1 MSDGLLLATQPGL
14 CLHLAA
20 SQVEANIWSRER
32 GGGALLGPGLQQECN
47 HVILGGGESVA
58 ALKHITFYK
67 VKIKY

>member
-32 GGGALLGPGLQQECN
+32 GGGALLGPG
-47 HVILGGGESVA
+47 
-58 ALKHITFYK
+58 
-67 VKIKY
+67 